1 MLAWLDS
8 ETFSPFTHCSLRGQ
22 KLCVEKAVGV
32 ERIDKASTMYTLLP
46 VYISYSSVSYVVA
59 TEAVS
64 VVGAF
69 VSRFEAAIASAGKP
83 RHDWTWRRQAQ
94 WRWWRRR
101 CTVGPN
107 CKSPPKMRLKK
118 NSWYRWI
125 ILVPAT
131 VWQILNVNRKRKLC
145 EFAETC
151 MEKLVK
157 SPWANL
163 CFGGFS
169 TFWTTVR
176 RCAAAAWHY

>member
-59 TEAVS
+59 TEADS

-107 CKSPPKMRLKK
+107 CKSPPKMRFKK
-118 NSWYRWI
+118 IRDMYLQRF
-125 ILVPAT
+125 
-131 VWQILNVNRKRKLC
+131 WQILNVKRRQP
-145 EFAETC
+145 E
-151 MEKLVK
+151 MEIRIWRNFHGKTREI
-157 SPWANL
+157 NL
-163 CFGGFS
+163 S
-169 TFWTTVR
+169 ELMFWR
-176 RCAAAAWHY
+176 IFDIWNYCALHCGPK

>member
-59 TEAVS
+59 TEADS

-118 NSWYRWI
+118 FVICACKGLTNFWMWS
-125 ILVPAT
+125 AG
-131 VWQILNVNRKRKLC
+131 NRKRKLC
-145 EFAETC
+145 EFAEPC
-151 MEKLVK
+151 MEKLFK
-157 SPWANL
+157 S
-163 CFGGFS
+163 
-169 TFWTTVR
+169 FWVN
-176 RCAAAAWHY
+176 